1 MRRLDFK
8 VVLLGNTCGGK
19 TCLMERYYSDRFME
33 AEATIGV
40 AYCAKE
46 VKVDKRKLVMGIW
59 DTAGQE
65 KYTAVSRLYYRGAQ
79 AAVLCYDL
87 TNPTSFDKVRFWLE
101 EVKKSEEFCKIYL
114 CGTKLDLVEEGRE
127 ARQVDS
133 DFVAYYADEFCA
145 EVFET
150 SSKTGY
156 NVKELFFK
164 IASDFAYD
172 TTSEHLE
179 DFNNKRKCCCYCPS

>member
-33 AEATIGV
+33 AEA
-40 AYCAKE
+40 
-46 VKVDKRKLVMGIW
+46 